1 MPRGNREHER
11 STGGCRAVTRLI
23 LVRHGQTDWNVKER
37 FRGRFDVPLNET
49 GVRQARLTARR
60 IASAWRPSAIYS
72 SPLIR
77 AMSTARAIAEPH
89 SLPVREL
96 PEMIDMSFG
105 MWEGLSPD
113 EVRAR
118 WPEALAA
125 WHSAPH
131 TVLIPGGESLH
142 HVRHRC
148 EQALEVLGKA
158 HPDQT
163 VVAVGHTDLNRTLL
177 LVVLGLGNDRLWH
190 LRQDNCAINEIEIE
204 NGDFTLVSMNQ
215 TSHLCED
222 VSHST
227 GNDH

>member
-1 MPRGNREHER
+1 M
-11 STGGCRAVTRLI
+11 TRLI

-49 GVRQARLTARR
+49 GVLQAKLTARR
-60 IASAWRPSAIYS
+60 IASAWRPSAVYS

-77 AMSTARAIAEPH
+77 AMSTAQAIAESL

-96 PEMIDMSFG
+96 PEMIDMNFG
-105 MWEGLSPD
+105 VWEGLSPD

-118 WPEALAA
+118 WPQDLEA
-125 WHSAPH
+125 WYSAPH

-142 HVRHRC
+142 HVRQRC
-148 EQALEVLGKA
+148 EQVIEALKKA

-177 LVVLGLGNDRLWH
+177 LLVLGLGNDRLWH
-190 LRQDNCAINEIEIE
+190 LRQDTCAINEIEIE

-215 TSHLCED
+215 TSHLRKEG
-222 VSHST
+222 SHPA